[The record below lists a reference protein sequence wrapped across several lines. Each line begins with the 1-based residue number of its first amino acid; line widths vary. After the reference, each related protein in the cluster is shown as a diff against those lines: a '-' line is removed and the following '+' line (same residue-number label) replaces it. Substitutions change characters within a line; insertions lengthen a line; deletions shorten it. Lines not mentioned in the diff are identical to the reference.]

1 MVDLDSEEE
10 KLNAEIIKAED
21 SERANYTDNNFWKTD
36 EQFDV
41 DALLD
46 ELDWFRICM
55 CFLSDLDKILYNIT
69 ISL

>member
-46 ELDWFRICM
+46 ELD
-55 CFLSDLDKILYNIT
+55 
-69 ISL
+69 